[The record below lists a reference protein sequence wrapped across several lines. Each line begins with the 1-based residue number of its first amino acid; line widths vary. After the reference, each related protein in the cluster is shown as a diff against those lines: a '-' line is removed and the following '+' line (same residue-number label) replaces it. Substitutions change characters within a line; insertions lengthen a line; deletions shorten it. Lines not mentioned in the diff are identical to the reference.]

1 MKLKKL
7 HIDSSERIFLDGE
20 LIENVNAYKLENS
33 ANSKEPAKLT
43 ITLYVTV
50 DQIGSEWQS

>member
-1 MKLKKL
+1 MELKKL
-7 HIDSSERIFLDGE
+7 YIDSSERIFLDGE

-50 DQIGSEWQS
+50 DKIGSESQ